1 MFLLFLSVIENS
13 GKNKKFL
20 PLFIKYRRIM
30 FSDAFAI
37 LKNKKDAEDA
47 VQTACLSLI
56 PHIDDDVFDDVE
68 SDGARKY
75 VRKTVKNAAIY
86 ILDKRKTPV
95 ITKNEPYEDFED
107 EIINRIAEKD
117 LFNAVIR
124 VIKGMDKK
132 YRDVLYRR
140 LFLGQSV
147 KEIAKETNTKPDT
160 VKKRI
165 ERGIKIIREK
175 VNPNDYGY
183 KV

>member
-13 GKNKKFL
+13 GRNKKFVFL
-20 PLFIKYRRIM
+20 YKKHKRLM
-30 FSDAFAI
+30 FRDALAI

-47 VQTACLSLI
+47 VQSACLSLL
-56 PHIDDDVFDDVE
+56 PHVDDDVFDDVT
-68 SDGARKY
+68 SDGAKKY
-75 VRKTVKNAAIY
+75 VRETVKNAAIF
-86 ILDKRKTPV
+86 ILDNRKLPAV
-95 ITKNEPYEDFED
+95 RKSEPYEDFED
-107 EIINRIAEKD
+107 AIIDKIAEKD
-117 LFNAVIR
+117 LYGAVIKA
-124 VIKGMDKK
+124 IDGMDKK